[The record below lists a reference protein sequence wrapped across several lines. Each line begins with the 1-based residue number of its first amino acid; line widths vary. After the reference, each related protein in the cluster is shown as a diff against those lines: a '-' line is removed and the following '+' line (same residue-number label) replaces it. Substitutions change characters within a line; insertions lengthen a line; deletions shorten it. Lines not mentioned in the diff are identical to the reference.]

1 MDPISVIALSL
12 GAGWASGLNLYAA
25 VLTLG
30 ILQDLGWVALPPGLQ
45 VLGSPVVLGAAAFMY
60 GLEFFADKIPAVST
74 AWNALH
80 TFIRIPAGALLAA
93 ASVAGVDPEWAL
105 AAALIGGSV
114 AAGTHFAKAGSRFAL
129 AMLPLPFAGLAAS
142 LGEDVAAVAI
152 LWVALTHPVVLLV
165 LLALFVALLIWLL
178 PRLFRL
184 AKRMFQTVARWIGGA
199 KSSAAE

>member
-30 ILQDLGWVALPPGLQ
+30 VLQDLGWVALSPHLQ
-45 VLGSPVVLGAAAFMY
+45 VLGSPIVLSAAAFMY
-60 GLEFFADKIPAVST
+60 GLEFFADKIPVVST

-80 TFIRIPAGALLAA
+80 TFIRIPAGAVLAA

-129 AMLPLPFAGLAAS
+129 AMLPLPFAAVAAS
-142 LGEDVAAVAI
+142 LGEDLAAVAI

-165 LLALFVALLIWLL
+165 LLALFMALLIWLL

-184 AKRMFQTVARWIGGA
+184 AKRMFQTIARWIGGA
-199 KSSAAE
+199 NSSAAE